1 MAKRTYPVRAP
12 GSDRSP
18 VEILR
23 DIERFTSASF
33 TKARVL
39 LQRFAKHDHATV
51 LLEGEIGTGKTLL
64 ARLMHALSP
73 RADKPFQQ
81 VVLATLDDSLAGSEL
96 FGHVAGAYT
105 DARMSRAGAF
115 AAANNG
121 TLLLDEIAKATL
133 GVQQRLLH
141 AIEYGEI
148 RPIGTDRD
156 VHVDVRVIA
165 ATNQPL
171 DQLVGLGAFL
181 PDLFARLMHLRIR
194 LPPLRERR
202 ADIPELAKQCVA
214 DLAKISK
221 APTAPDLDPMLV
233 EALQKAPWPYNL
245 RQLNGTI
252 QRLLIESEGADVI
265 TFEHCRDDLLW
276 LRQLGELPREITAEA
291 VGDAIQQ
298 AGSIS
303 GAARLL
309 GVHRTTVQRHR
320 RRLGD
325 DIAAN

>member
-51 LLEGEIGTGKTLL
+51 LLRFVVTSPRRGVVADVNLRSVTIGRSRHDAAGVQEIGTGKTLL

-115 AAANNG
+115 AAA
-121 TLLLDEIAKATL
+121 
-133 GVQQRLLH
+133 
-141 AIEYGEI
+141 
-148 RPIGTDRD
+148 
-156 VHVDVRVIA
+156 
-165 ATNQPL
+165 
-171 DQLVGLGAFL
+171 
-181 PDLFARLMHLRIR
+181 
-194 LPPLRERR
+194 
-202 ADIPELAKQCVA
+202 
-214 DLAKISK
+214 
-221 APTAPDLDPMLV
+221 
-233 EALQKAPWPYNL
+233 W
-245 RQLNGTI
+245 
-252 QRLLIESEGADVI
+252 
-265 TFEHCRDDLLW
+265 
-276 LRQLGELPREITAEA
+276 
-291 VGDAIQQ
+291 
-298 AGSIS
+298 
-303 GAARLL
+303 
-309 GVHRTTVQRHR
+309 
-320 RRLGD
+320 
-325 DIAAN
+325 